1 MTFTSFVPVPSDVVG
16 LSQAAERPQ
25 GLDGATIGI
34 MHNCKPNGREL
45 LSAIADLLCER
56 FSIKEVVAPV
66 RSEGI
71 MLPSV
76 AQLDDLAAKCDV
88 VLSGL
93 GDCGSCSACSL
104 HVAID
109 FERRGVP
116 AVAICTKPFL
126 KSSQAMAARQ
136 GFEGYRFVMVEHP
149 VSSLG
154 PDEIRER
161 AREALPQVL
170 VDPRDRRPGGCG
182 AGRSDA
188 GRPRSAPSLLTPGRS
203 PPAGTMTEGVNRWCA
218 RST

>member
-1 MTFTSFVPVPSDVVG
+1 VTFTSYVPVPSDVVA

-45 LSAIADLLCER
+45 MSAIADLLCEQ
-56 FSIKEVVAPV
+56 FAIKEVVAPV
-66 RSEGI
+66 RSAGI
-71 MLPSV
+71 MLPTV
-76 AQLDDLAAKCDV
+76 EQLDDLAAKCDV

-116 AVAICTKPFL
+116 AVAICTNPFL

-149 VSSLG
+149 ISSLG
-154 PDEIRER
+154 PDEIRAR

-170 VDPRDRRPGGCG
+170 SILGIDELADSARVDRMLADLG
-182 AGRSDA
+182 ARQAS
-188 GRPRSAPSLLTPGRS
+188 
-203 PPAGTMTEGVNRWCA
+203 
-218 RST
+218 

>member
-1 MTFTSFVPVPSDVVG
+1 MPLRKDVDAGHGIAVDFDSYREGHVTFTSFVPVPSDVVG
-16 LSQAAERPQ
+16 MSQAAERPQ
-25 GLDGATIGI
+25 GLDGVTVGI

-76 AQLDDLAAKCDV
+76 EQLDDLASKCDV

-154 PDEIRER
+154 PEEIRER

-170 VDPRDRRPGGCG
+170 SILGVDDLQDSAQVDLMLAGLG
-182 AGRSDA
+182 ARQAS
-188 GRPRSAPSLLTPGRS
+188 
-203 PPAGTMTEGVNRWCA
+203 
-218 RST
+218 

>member
-1 MTFTSFVPVPSDVVG
+1 MCRFRATSSFCRRPH
-16 LSQAAERPQ
+16 ERPQ

-45 LSAIADLLCER
+45 LSAIADLLCEE

-76 AQLDDLAAKCDV
+76 EQLDDLAAKCDV

-116 AVAICTKPFL
+116 AVAICTKPFV

-170 VDPRDRRPGGCG
+170 SILGDRRTHRFG
-182 AGRSDA
+182 AGGSDA
-188 GRPRSAPSLLTPGRS
+188 GRPRSAPSFVTPWAYS
-203 PPAGTMTEGVNRWCA
+203 A
-218 RST
+218 RSEA

>member
-16 LSQAAERPQ
+16 MSQAAERPL
-25 GLDGATIGI
+25 GLDGATVGI
-34 MHNCKPNGREL
+34 MHNCKANGREL

-76 AQLDDLAAKCDV
+76 AQLDDLAARCDV

-154 PDEIRER
+154 PDEIRAR

-170 VDPRDRRPGGCG
+170 SILGVEDLIDSAQVDLMLADLG
-182 AGRSDA
+182 ARQAS
-188 GRPRSAPSLLTPGRS
+188 
-203 PPAGTMTEGVNRWCA
+203 
-218 RST
+218 

>member
-1 MTFTSFVPVPSDVVG
+1 MTLTSYVPVPSDVVV
-16 LSQAAERPQ
+16 LSQAAPRPQ

-45 LSAIADLLCER
+45 MSAIADLLCEE
-56 FSIKEVVAPV
+56 FAIKEVVTPV

-71 MLPSV
+71 M
-76 AQLDDLAAKCDV
+76 AAKCDI

-116 AVAICTKPFL
+116 AVAICTTPFL
-126 KSSQAMAARQ
+126 KSSQAMATRQ

-154 PDEIRER
+154 PDEIRAR

-170 VDPRDRRPGGCG
+170 SILGVDDLTDSARVDLMLADLG
-182 AGRSDA
+182 ARQAS
-188 GRPRSAPSLLTPGRS
+188 
-203 PPAGTMTEGVNRWCA
+203 
-218 RST
+218 

>member
-1 MTFTSFVPVPSDVVG
+1 MTLTSYVPVPSDVVV
-16 LSQAAERPQ
+16 LSQAAARPQ
-25 GLDGATIGI
+25 GLDGATVGI

-45 LSAIADLLCER
+45 MSAIVDLLCEE
-56 FSIKEVVAPV
+56 FAIKEVVTPV

-76 AQLDDLAAKCDV
+76 AQLDDLASKCDV

-116 AVAICTKPFL
+116 AVAICTTPFL

-154 PDEIRER
+154 PDEIRAR

-170 VDPRDRRPGGCG
+170 SILGVDDLTDSARVDLMLADLG
-182 AGRSDA
+182 ARQAS
-188 GRPRSAPSLLTPGRS
+188 
-203 PPAGTMTEGVNRWCA
+203 
-218 RST
+218 

>member
-1 MTFTSFVPVPSDVVG
+1 M
-16 LSQAAERPQ
+16 SQAAERPQ
-25 GLDGATIGI
+25 GLDGVTVGI

-45 LSAIADLLCER
+45 LSAIADLLSER

-76 AQLDDLAAKCDV
+76 EQLDDLAAKCDV

-116 AVAICTKPFL
+116 AVAIWH
-126 KSSQAMAARQ
+126 QAIPQ
-136 GFEGYRFVMVEHP
+136 VEPGHG
-149 VSSLG
+149 G
-154 PDEIRER
+154 PPRLRGLSVRDGGAPRVQPGADEIRER
-161 AREALPQVL
+161 ARGGSPSGA
-170 VDPRDRRPGGCG
+170 VDPR
-182 AGRSDA
+182 GR
-188 GRPRSAPSLLTPGRS
+188 
-203 PPAGTMTEGVNRWCA
+203 
-218 RST
+218 

>member
-16 LSQAAERPQ
+16 LSQAAPRPES
-25 GLDGATIGI
+25 LDGATVGI

-45 LSAIADLLCER
+45 MSAIADLLCAR
-56 FSIKEVVAPV
+56 FSIKEVVDPV

-136 GFEGYRFVMVEHP
+136 GFEGYQFVMVEHP
-149 VSSLG
+149 ISSLG
-154 PDEIRER
+154 EAEIRDR
-161 AREALPQVL
+161 ALEALPQVL
-170 VDPRDRRPGGCG
+170 AILGIDELTDATRVDRMLADLG
-182 AGRSDA
+182 ARQAS
-188 GRPRSAPSLLTPGRS
+188 
-203 PPAGTMTEGVNRWCA
+203 
-218 RST
+218 

>member
-1 MTFTSFVPVPSDVVG
+1 MTLTSYVPVPSDVVG
-16 LSQAAERPQ
+16 MSQAAERPQ

-45 LSAIADLLCER
+45 MSAIADLLCER
-56 FSIKEVVAPV
+56 FAIKEVVAPV

-76 AQLDDLAAKCDV
+76 QQLDDLAAQCDV

-154 PDEIRER
+154 PDEIRQR

-170 VDPRDRRPGGCG
+170 SILGVDDLIDSAQVDLMLADLG
-182 AGRSDA
+182 ARQAS
-188 GRPRSAPSLLTPGRS
+188 
-203 PPAGTMTEGVNRWCA
+203 
-218 RST
+218 

>member
-1 MTFTSFVPVPSDVVG
+1 MTLTSYVPVPSDVVV
-16 LSQAAERPQ
+16 LSQAAPRPQ

-45 LSAIADLLCER
+45 MSAIADLLCEE
-56 FSIKEVVAPV
+56 FAIKEVVTPV

-76 AQLDDLAAKCDV
+76 AQLDDLAAKCDI

-116 AVAICTKPFL
+116 AVAICTTPFL
-126 KSSQAMAARQ
+126 KSSQAMATRQ

-154 PDEIRER
+154 PDEIRAR

-170 VDPRDRRPGGCG
+170 SILGVDDLTDSARVDLMLADLG
-182 AGRSDA
+182 ARQAS
-188 GRPRSAPSLLTPGRS
+188 
-203 PPAGTMTEGVNRWCA
+203 
-218 RST
+218 

>member
-45 LSAIADLLCER
+45 LSAIADLLSER

-170 VDPRDRRPGGCG
+170 SILGIDDLADAAQVDRMLAGLG
-182 AGRSDA
+182 ARQAS
-188 GRPRSAPSLLTPGRS
+188 
-203 PPAGTMTEGVNRWCA
+203 
-218 RST
+218 

>member
-1 MTFTSFVPVPSDVVG
+1 V
-16 LSQAAERPQ
+16 
-25 GLDGATIGI
+25 TIGI

-45 LSAIADLLCER
+45 MSAIADLLCAR

-76 AQLDDLAAKCDV
+76 EQLDDLAAQCDV
-88 VLSGL
+88 VFSGL

-116 AVAICTKPFL
+116 AVAICTTPFL

-136 GFEGYRFVMVEHP
+136 GFEGYRFVMVPGVESGTGGDP
-149 VSSLG
+149 GAG
-154 PDEIRER
+154 PGGS
-161 AREALPQVL
+161 AAGA
-170 VDPRDRRPGGCG
+170 VDPRGRRPHRFGS
-182 AGRSDA
+182 GRSDA
-188 GRPRSAPSLLTPGRS
+188 GRPRSAPSLVTPG
-203 PPAGTMTEGVNRWCA
+203 AYAA
-218 RST
+218 RREA

>member
-1 MTFTSFVPVPSDVVG
+1 MTLTSYVPVPSDVVV
-16 LSQAAERPQ
+16 LSQAAARPQ

-45 LSAIADLLCER
+45 MSAIADLLCEE
-56 FSIKEVVAPV
+56 FAVKEVVTPV

-116 AVAICTKPFL
+116 AVAICTTPFL
-126 KSSQAMAARQ
+126 KSSQAMATRQ

-154 PDEIRER
+154 PDEIRSR

-170 VDPRDRRPGGCG
+170 SILGVDDLTDSARVDLMLADLG
-182 AGRSDA
+182 ARQAS
-188 GRPRSAPSLLTPGRS
+188 
-203 PPAGTMTEGVNRWCA
+203 
-218 RST
+218 

>member
-1 MTFTSFVPVPSDVVG
+1 MTFTSYVPVPSDVVV
-16 LSQAAERPQ
+16 LSQAAARPQ

-34 MHNCKPNGREL
+34 MHNCKKNGREL
-45 LSAIADLLCER
+45 MSAIADLLCEE
-56 FSIKEVVAPV
+56 FAIKEVVAPV

-76 AQLDDLAAKCDV
+76 AQLDDLAAQCDV
-88 VLSGL
+88 VL
-93 GDCGSCSACSL
+93 
-104 HVAID
+104 
-109 FERRGVP
+109 
-116 AVAICTKPFL
+116 ICTKPFL

-170 VDPRDRRPGGCG
+170 SILGVDDLTDAAQVDLMLADLG
-182 AGRSDA
+182 ARQAS
-188 GRPRSAPSLLTPGRS
+188 
-203 PPAGTMTEGVNRWCA
+203 
-218 RST
+218 

>member
-1 MTFTSFVPVPSDVVG
+1 
-16 LSQAAERPQ
+16 
-25 GLDGATIGI
+25 
-34 MHNCKPNGREL
+34 
-45 LSAIADLLCER
+45 
-56 FSIKEVVAPV
+56 
-66 RSEGI
+66 

-76 AQLDDLAAKCDV
+76 EQLDDLAAKCDV

-116 AVAICTKPFL
+116 AVAICTTPFL

-154 PDEIRER
+154 PDEIRAR

-170 VDPRDRRPGGCG
+170 SILGVDDLTDSARVDLMLADLG
-182 AGRSDA
+182 ARQAS
-188 GRPRSAPSLLTPGRS
+188 
-203 PPAGTMTEGVNRWCA
+203 
-218 RST
+218 